1 MVGHRYELSTQPER
15 RRDELPINL
24 AGGAGLVSTI
34 DDYSRF
40 LQTLM
45 NDGMYRGQRVFSASS
60 VQQVTQNQLPGIG
73 SIRGLSSNRGFLEVD
88 AAGYGFGLGVY
99 VLTNPEEAPGGSLSG
114 RGEFGWGGLASTGFY
129 VDPHPDKRIYHIFMT
144 QLLPSSAYPIRSHMR
159 YVTHLL
165 SQDSRAS
172 ASSNARQ
179 SSLQQS

>member
-34 DDYSRF
+34 GDYSKF

-45 NDGMYRGQRVFSASS
+45 NDGMYRGQRVFSAAS

-73 SIRGLSSNRGFLEVD
+73 SIRELSSNRGFLEVD

-165 SQDSRAS
+165 SQSSRAIG
-172 ASSNARQ
+172 SSNGRK